1 VEQKSLARFLKI
13 LYSRFSL
20 SERKGAAKEA
30 EKRAVLSLCLVLFLD
45 MLCDFRHEFSLRSVA
60 KIVPNPV
67 ARLWCT
73 ELLCLQTR

>member
-30 EKRAVLSLCLVLFLD
+30 EKRAVLSLCL
-45 MLCDFRHEFSLRSVA
+45 CGA
-60 KIVPNPV
+60 
-67 ARLWCT
+67 
-73 ELLCLQTR
+73 